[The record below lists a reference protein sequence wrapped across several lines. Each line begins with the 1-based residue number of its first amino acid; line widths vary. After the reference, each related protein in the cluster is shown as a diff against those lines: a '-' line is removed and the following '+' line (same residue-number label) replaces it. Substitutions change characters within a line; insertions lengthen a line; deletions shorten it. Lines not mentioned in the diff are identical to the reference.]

1 MLGSEEGKA
10 PRTYIVNLSSG
21 AAEAVGPESFQ
32 VVAVSRDGKQLV
44 GATAGTDTSSVDDP
58 RTRAAGAVVILD
70 LTKNEVKPVTGM
82 AAEQHV
88 VSWSRDDAGLL
99 VETSDMEKTAI
110 YRLDLASGKQTL
122 LRQVDIRGRASGG
135 WAFLWPAADEK
146 SYVMFQVAQKMSL
159 WTVDGVK

>member
-1 MLGSEEGKA
+1 
-10 PRTYIVNLSSG
+10 
-21 AAEAVGPESFQ
+21 

-88 VSWSRDDAGLL
+88 VS
-99 VETSDMEKTAI
+99 
-110 YRLDLASGKQTL
+110 
-122 LRQVDIRGRASGG
+122 
-135 WAFLWPAADEK
+135 
-146 SYVMFQVAQKMSL
+146 
-159 WTVDGVK
+159 

>member
-1 MLGSEEGKA
+1 MENVWPCWIGRGQSASDLHSEPEQRRG
-10 PRTYIVNLSSG
+10 G
-21 AAEAVGPESFQ
+21 GGWAEKFQ

-88 VSWSRDDAGLL
+88 VS
-99 VETSDMEKTAI
+99 
-110 YRLDLASGKQTL
+110 
-122 LRQVDIRGRASGG
+122 
-135 WAFLWPAADEK
+135 
-146 SYVMFQVAQKMSL
+146 
-159 WTVDGVK
+159 

>member
-1 MLGSEEGKA
+1 
-10 PRTYIVNLSSG
+10 
-21 AAEAVGPESFQ
+21 

-159 WTVDGVK
+159 WTVYGVK